1 MRPSNMSPLSLLLTA
16 LCALLPLA
24 SAMRMVESNSLN
36 ECMPNS
42 NFSATLFR
50 VVFTPDN
57 GTLSFQLNGVSQISG
72 KVLLDFQVL
81 GYGYSVFHK
90 TMDPCDDATLAGLC
104 PMNQGQIPNLPSN
117 AQLPMSTVDQVPS
130 EYYCTTV

>member
-1 MRPSNMSPLSLLLTA
+1 MRLSNMAPLSLLFAA
-16 LCALLPLA
+16 LCALLPFA
-24 SAMRMVESNSLN
+24 SAIRMVESNSLN

-90 TMDPCDDATLAGLC
+90 TMDPCDDVTLAGLC
-104 PMNQGQIPNLPSN
+104 PMNQGAIPNLPSN
-117 AQLPMSTVDQVPS
+117 AQLPASTVAQVPS
-130 EYYCTTV
+130 KCATVQ